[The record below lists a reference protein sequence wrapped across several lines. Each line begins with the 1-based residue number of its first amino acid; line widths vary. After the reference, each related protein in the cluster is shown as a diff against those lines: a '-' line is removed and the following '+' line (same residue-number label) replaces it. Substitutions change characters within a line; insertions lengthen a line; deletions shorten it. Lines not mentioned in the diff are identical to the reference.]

1 MKTNEVECQQTQ
13 LKSYLNE
20 KVQGTI
26 LFRKKESYTECS
38 LRNALILMNN
48 SAEKIIPGTKGK
60 KDLPLD
66 KIFEHISLNH
76 SVN

>member
-26 LFRKKESYTECS
+26 LFRKKESYTESS
-38 LRNALILMNN
+38 LQNALILMNS
-48 SAEKIIPGTKGK
+48 SAEKIILGTEGNG
-60 KDLPLD
+60 DLPLD